1 MDVIRALAI
10 VAVVLIHVSAT
21 IIYRSDVNSYIYK
34 IAIIIN
40 QLSRFSVPAFIL
52 ISGIGLTLSNKK
64 ELGYFA
70 FVGRRFSR
78 IVPQYMIWCLIYIYL
93 TTKNFEIYSVVH
105 DMVYGKVFYHF
116 YYVPLIIEF
125 YLIYPFLYRVIGKKW
140 GILIS
145 FLLTVGILIY
155 SHYYVMSNDMQWFL
169 ERKNLL
175 DWIFYFSFGAFIG
188 ENLDPFL
195 EKVKKY
201 RRIIYFLLF
210 ISIYVMIQEAFGSI
224 RIGRDIEYATTFLRP
239 TIFLYSILFILS
251 VFCIQWK
258 ENIFMKWVSYVAKNS
273 YSIYLSHA
281 IILYYFT
288 QHYINNSL
296 AINSL
301 QFAVKAFAV
310 SFLGPIVINKA
321 KNYL

>member
-10 VAVVLIHVSAT
+10 VAVVVIHVSAT
-21 IIYRSDVNSYIYK
+21 ILYRSDINSYIYK
-34 IAIIIN
+34 ISIIIN
-40 QLSRFSVPAFIL
+40 QLSRFSVPAFIF
-52 ISGIGLTLSNKK
+52 ISGMGLTLSNKK

-70 FVGRRFSR
+70 FIGRRFSR
-78 IVPQYMIWCLIYIYL
+78 IVPQYILWCLIYIYL
-93 TTKNFEIYSVVH
+93 TTKNFEIYSVVY
-105 DMVYGKVFYHF
+105 DVVYGKVFYHF

-125 YLIYPFLYRVIGKKW
+125 YLIYPFLYRFIGKKW
-140 GILIS
+140 AVITS
-145 FLLTVGILIY
+145 FLLTFGILIY
-155 SHYYVMSNDMQWFL
+155 SHYFVMSDDMEWFL

-188 ENLDPFL
+188 ENLDRFL
-195 EKVKKY
+195 EKIRKY
-201 RRIIYFLLF
+201 RRIIYVLFFL
-210 ISIYVMIQEAFGSI
+210 SIYIMLQEAFTSI
-224 RIGRDIEYATTFLRP
+224 RVGKDIEYATTFLRP
-239 TIFLYSILFILS
+239 TIFLYSILFILF

-258 ENIFMKWVSYVAKNS
+258 ENIFMKWISYIAKNS

-288 QHYINNSL
+288 QYYINNSF

-301 QFAVKAFAV
+301 QFLVKAFIV
-310 SFLGPIVINKA
+310 SFISPIVINKA